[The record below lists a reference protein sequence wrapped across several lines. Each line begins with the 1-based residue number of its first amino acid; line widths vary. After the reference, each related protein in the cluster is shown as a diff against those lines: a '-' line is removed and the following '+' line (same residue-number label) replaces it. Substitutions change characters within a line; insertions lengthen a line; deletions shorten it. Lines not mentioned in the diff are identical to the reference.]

1 MKKGGNC
8 QKLILFV
15 AKSHEHFQ
23 SFRIHKSMSVDNAI
37 ENYKE

>member
-1 MKKGGNC
+1 MKKGGNY

-23 SFRIHKSMSVDNAI
+23 SSKIHKRMSVDSAI